1 MSSRIDRLAVRIAKR
16 PPIPVTVRTASG
28 VHGHGRLSRRA
39 LLSGGF
45 TAGLLAL
52 VPLRLVSP
60 DFAQADGYC
69 AAQCL
74 DDAATG
80 YNARYTKC
88 FLSAF
93 GTDIPDK
100 QALATYV
107 AAKIRSG
114 GLGALVVANEV
125 ARADACMVGNQIRYH
140 IDAGR
145 CGDPHCGDAG
155 KYPPPPGC
163 ETCEEFCCF
172 CPTGVV
178 AAGCL
183 PAGSASNCDR
193 SCAACQQ
200 SKAGG
205 FPVYGVC

>member
-1 MSSRIDRLAVRIAKR
+1 MTSRSDRLALRLATRSR
-16 PPIPVTVRTASG
+16 PPVTGRTLG
-28 VHGHGRLSRRA
+28 GLRGHGQLSRRA
-39 LLSGGF
+39 LLAR
-45 TAGLLAL
+45 TIAAGLSAML
-52 VPLRLVSP
+52 PLRLLNP
-60 DFAQADGYC
+60 AAARADGYC

-74 DDAATG
+74 GDATTA
-80 YNARYTKC
+80 YNTRYTKC
-88 FLSAF
+88 FVSAF

-100 QALATYV
+100 QALAVYV

-114 GLGALVVANEV
+114 GLGALVLANEI
-125 ARADACMVGNQIRYH
+125 ARADACSVVNQVRYH

-145 CGDPHCGDAG
+145 CGDPSCGNAK
-155 KYPPPPGC
+155 KYPPRPGC
-163 ETCEEFCCF
+163 ETCQEFCCF

-183 PAGSASNCDR
+183 PDGAAASCDR

-205 FPVYGVC
+205 FQVHGVC

>member
-1 MSSRIDRLAVRIAKR
+1 MTSRIDRLALRLATR
-16 PPIPVTVRTASG
+16 SPASMAVRTVGPA
-28 VHGHGRLSRRA
+28 HGHGQLSRRA
-39 LLSGGF
+39 LLSRAF
-45 TAGLLAL
+45 AAGLLAM

-60 DFAQADGYC
+60 AAARADGYC

-88 FLSAF
+88 FVSAF
-93 GTDIPDK
+93 GIDIPDK

-114 GLGALVVANEV
+114 GLGALVVANEI
-125 ARADACMVGNQIRYH
+125 ARADACAVVNQVRYH
-140 IDAGR
+140 VDAGR
-145 CGDPHCGDAG
+145 CGDPNCGNAK
-155 KYPPPPGC
+155 KYPPRPGC
-163 ETCEEFCCF
+163 ATCQEFCCF

-183 PAGSASNCDR
+183 PAGAASSCDR
-193 SCAACQQ
+193 SCAACQE
-200 SKAGG
+200 SKANG
-205 FPVYGVC
+205 FPVHGVC